1 MFTWELLVY
10 LGACALTR
18 HSCSDDTNGSG
29 SWCKSAL
36 CCGAA
41 LVEDAYSAQKEVA
54 KLRAELAL
62 AKSAALADSAAT
74 TASGARVVVS
84 RLDGIESKALQV

>member
-1 MFTWELLVY
+1 MAE
-10 LGACALTR
+10 
-18 HSCSDDTNGSG
+18 
-29 SWCKSAL
+29 
-36 CCGAA
+36 
-41 LVEDAYSAQKEVA
+41 EAYSAQKEVA

-84 RLDGIESKALQV
+84 RLDGIDNKALQVLSLLPDTLCQHVAVKMSNFLLLIRLFFCL

>member
-1 MFTWELLVY
+1 MVEDW
-10 LGACALTR
+10 
-18 HSCSDDTNGSG
+18 
-29 SWCKSAL
+29 L
-36 CCGAA
+36 CCDAA
-41 LVEDAYSAQKEVA
+41 LVEDVYSAQKEVA

-84 RLDGIESKALQV
+84 RLDGIESKALQAHSSSCSFTHNCSAQLWCLITCRW

>member
-1 MFTWELLVY
+1 MWRDL
-10 LGACALTR
+10 
-18 HSCSDDTNGSG
+18 
-29 SWCKSAL
+29 L
-36 CCGAA
+36 CCDAA

-84 RLDGIESKALQV
+84 RLDGIESKALQVLHTLPPVSKPTIALYNCGV